1 MGYLYLIVVTVIFS
15 FGGILIKSSAL
26 MFNADVISFL
36 RFALGVVI
44 LVLLVRLQ
52 KHKMKLV
59 FFNQIVWLG
68 AICKSVHYIGEN
80 IGVSQGFSFGN
91 IVVWPVQTVAVLLF
105 SLLFLKEK
113 VRAKSIVGTLLCVM
127 GIVIISWNGVSMESF
142 LRGNIKLLLCFVI
155 AGIGSAGFTISQKL
169 LLDKMSTTDMNLS
182 MFMIACG
189 ICAVPLPFR
198 GEITLEWRWE
208 AIVSILILGV
218 ITGIGFLMIA
228 EAMKTIP
235 LFMVTVIQS
244 TTVIFSL
251 LWAVLFFK
259 EPVTVFI
266 MVGTSIFVVGMLLIN
281 VKKKQIQGE

>member
-1 MGYLYLIVVTVIFS
+1 MGYLYLIIVTIIFS

-36 RFALGVVI
+36 RFFLGVLI
-44 LVLLVRLQ
+44 LWAAVRAG
-52 KHKMKLV
+52 KHKHRLV
-59 FFNQIVWLG
+59 FASGVIWMG

-113 VRAKSIVGTLLCVM
+113 ISLRSILGTLLCVA
-127 GIVIISWNGVSMESF
+127 GIVVISWNGASLESF
-142 LRGNIKLLLCFVI
+142 LAGNVQLLLCFVA
-155 AGIGSAGFTISQKL
+155 AGIGSAGFTIAQKL
-169 LLDKMSTTDMNLS
+169 LLDKMSTVEMNLS
-182 MFMIACG
+182 MFLIACG
-189 ICAVPLPFR
+189 ICALPLPFR
-198 GEITLEWRWE
+198 GSITWEWRWE
-208 AIVSILILGV
+208 AVVSILVLGI
-218 ITGIGFLMIA
+218 ITGIGFLMTA

-244 TTVIFSL
+244 TTVVFSL

-259 EPVTVFI
+259 EPVTEYIVGGTLVFI
-266 MVGTSIFVVGMLLIN
+266 AGMLLIN
-281 VKKKQIQGE
+281 LKAKKRQKR

>member
-1 MGYLYLIVVTVIFS
+1 MGYLYLIIVTIIFS
-15 FGGILIKSSAL
+15 FGGILIKSAAL

-44 LVLLVRLQ
+44 LVLLAKLQ
-52 KHKMKLV
+52 KRKLKLLFLHQV
-59 FFNQIVWLG
+59 VWLG

-105 SLLFLKEK
+105 SLFFLKER
-113 VRAKSIVGTLLCVM
+113 VRLRSIIGTLLCVV

-142 LRGNIKLLLCFVI
+142 LAGNIKLLLCFAV
-155 AGIGSAGFTISQKL
+155 AGVGSAGFTISQKL
-169 LLDKMSTTDMNLS
+169 LLGRMSTTDMNLS
-182 MFMIACG
+182 MFIIACG

-198 GEITLEWRWE
+198 GEVTLAWRWE
-208 AIVSILILGV
+208 AIASILILGV

-228 EAMKTIP
+228 EAMKTVP

-259 EPVTVFI
+259 EPVTMFI
-266 MVGTSIFVVGMLLIN
+266 MIGTCIFVAGMLLIN
-281 VKKKQIQGE
+281 VKTGKTQKE